1 MKKKLLT
8 SILSLSLLG
17 LGTAQA
23 ILIFNMDNLA
33 NTTDPGTVPWDAAAR
48 VANYDGSTVTAVG
61 GTAVHLGDGYMLTA
75 NHNPNRTH
83 VSFDGSTWLEVDGT
97 YAPQQVAP
105 NVDLKIFKLASIPT
119 TSAVILHDN
128 SGGELNTS
136 GTIVGWGRGREFDA
150 QIGED
155 IQDFGKDPTIDKR
168 WGTNTIREA
177 ASESWIVGS
186 TTYTQDALTAVLG
199 NTEGDNEFALALHDS
214 GSPYFQDIGGT
225 IVLSG
230 IAATRSIQ
238 NGGVGDYKATF
249 GDDRLTGS
257 PFGRGDE
264 NLFVQVGAYADEIAA
279 IVPEPNNFGLFSSL
293 LATFAIS
300 GLRRRKREFK
310 G

>member
-136 GTIVGWGRGREFDA
+136 GTIVAWGRGREFDT
-150 QIGED
+150 QLGDD

-168 WGTNTIREA
+168 WGTNTIREVA
-177 ASESWIVGS
+177 NESWDASAV
-186 TTYTQDALTAVLG
+186 TYTQEAMTAVLG
-199 NTEGDNEFALALHDS
+199 DSEGDNEFAFAIHDS
-214 GSPYFQDIGGT
+214 GSPYFQVIGGT
-225 IVLSG
+225 MVLTG
-230 IAATRSIQ
+230 IAASRTAQ
-238 NGGVGDYKATF
+238 NGTTGDFKGTF
-249 GDDRLTGS
+249 GNDSLFPLLPS
-257 PFGRGDE
+257 GDE
-264 NLFVQVGAYADEIAA
+264 NLFVQVGAYADEIAG
-279 IVPEPNNFGLFSSL
+279 IVPEPSWSGLGFGL
-293 LATFAIS
+293 AAM
-300 GLRRRKREFK
+300 GLVAARRAR
-310 G
+310 

>member
-1 MKKKLLT
+1 MKAKTPAHIALLVLFVVGPAHAL
-8 SILSLSLLG
+8 I
-17 LGTAQA
+17 
-23 ILIFNMDNLA
+23 IFNGDNLA
-33 NTTDPGTVPWDAAAR
+33 NTTDPGGVPWDATAR
-48 VANYDGSTVTAVG
+48 MANYDGSSVTAVG
-61 GTAVHLGDGYMLTA
+61 ETAVHLGDGYMLTA
-75 NHNPNRTH
+75 NHSGNSTH
-83 VSFDGSTWLEVDGT
+83 VSFDGSTWLEVDSGFT
-97 YAPQQVAP
+97 PQQVAP
-105 NVDLKIFKLASIPT
+105 DVDLKIFKLTSTPI

-293 LATFAIS
+293 LATFAIF